1 MCLQSKACGLRK
13 ECRIYMREM
22 RFKMERPGLVEVGQE
37 VDVSESITPVNVNYM
52 IEPAVAMS
60 GLFRFTERLKSKKG
74 IVKDIIQNDRGYY
87 VTVEFDE

>member
-1 MCLQSKACGLRK
+1 
-13 ECRIYMREM
+13 MREIV
-22 RFKMERPGLVEVGQE
+22 FKMERPGLVEVGQE

-52 IEPAVAMS
+52 IEPAMS